1 MKVSKKILGTVVLGV
16 ALAAGTA
23 YAAHTDVNA
32 ATTYLGVDWAK
43 YQGNNGVYGPND
55 EFAIAQIGGTY
66 NGTINTQSTYA
77 SQVTAAGKRGLRAHT
92 YIWYQVGSSTSVAKG
107 ALDYFLPRVKTP
119 KGSIVALDYESGATG
134 SKSANTNAIIYGMNR
149 IKAAGYTP
157 MLYSGQVYLNTHVDM
172 KAVLAKYP
180 NSLWVARYA
189 DYAVRNKPNFNY
201 FPSMDGV
208 AIWQYT
214 SMQVAGGLDGN
225 VDLTGITFNGYRKGG
240 STAPSSSSA
249 PKVTMSQ
256 STYNS
261 KGAVNDGT
269 QLYYLTNTGMI
280 NGPKAAWGTYT
291 VSKKGTLNG
300 STYYLLNKNGKAY
313 AWVKSGSI
321 KLGQTAVKVTMT
333 QSNYSATGNVS
344 GGTQLYYFTNSGM
357 TSGPKATSGSYKAIK
372 KGVLNGTTYYL
383 LSKDGKNGFAWVKSA
398 SFRTGSSNNGGMS
411 QDPQHSVATV
421 KGGARLYYYTNSGLI
436 NGPVSKAGDYTVL
449 SRGVKSGATYYLLSQ
464 NGKSG
469 YAWAPAKALSFNTN
483 KNKMTQSN
491 YTATAKLSASRDA
504 YYYTGSGLTPAANV
518 AAGSYSVVKKGT
530 FLGSTYYLLSHNGR
544 SGFAWVAASSVRF

>member
-1 MKVSKKILGTVVLGV
+1 MKVSKKILGTLVLGV

-43 YQGNNGVYGPND
+43 YQGNNGIYGPND

-77 SQVTAAGKRGLRAHT
+77 SQVSAAGRKGLRAHT
-92 YIWYQVGSSTSVAKG
+92 YIWYQVGSNTTVAKK

-157 MLYSGQVYLNTHVDM
+157 MLYSGQVYLNSHVDM

-180 NSLWVARYA
+180 TSLWVARYA

-240 STAPSSSSA
+240 ATAPLSSSSA
-249 PKVTMSQ
+249 R
-256 STYNS
+256 
-261 KGAVNDGT
+261 
-269 QLYYLTNTGMI
+269 
-280 NGPKAAWGTYT
+280 
-291 VSKKGTLNG
+291 
-300 STYYLLNKNGKAY
+300 
-313 AWVKSGSI
+313 
-321 KLGQTAVKVTMT
+321 VTMT
-333 QSNYSATGNVS
+333 QSNYATS
-344 GGTQLYYFTNSGM
+344 GRVKAGTQLYYFVKTGM
-357 TSGPKATSGSYKAIK
+357 VNGPKATGATYKVIK
-372 KGVLNGTTYYL
+372 KGVLKGTTYYL
-383 LSKDGKNGFAWVKSA
+383 LSKNGKTPYAWVKSS
-398 SFRTGSSNNGGMS
+398 SFRTGSSDNGGMS

-421 KGGARLYYYTNSGLI
+421 KGGTRLYYYTNSGLI
-436 NGPVSKAGDYTVL
+436 NGPVSKAGDFTVL
-449 SRGVKSGATYYLLSQ
+449 SRGVKNGATYYLISK
-464 NGKSG
+464 NGKTG
-469 YAWAPAKALSFNTN
+469 YAWAPAKALSFNGS

-504 YYYTGSGLTPAANV
+504 YYYTNSGLTPAANV

-530 FLGSTYYLLSHNGR
+530 FLGQTYYLLSRNGR
-544 SGFAWVAASSVRF
+544 SGFAWVAASSVHF